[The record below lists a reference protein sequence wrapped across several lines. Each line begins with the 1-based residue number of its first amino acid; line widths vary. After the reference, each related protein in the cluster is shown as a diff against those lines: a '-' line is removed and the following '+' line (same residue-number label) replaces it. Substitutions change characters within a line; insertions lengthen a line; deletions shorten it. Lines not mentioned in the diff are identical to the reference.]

1 MGRVVPTSTQKA
13 SAEKLCNAISKMKG
27 VEAEPLERSSGTK
40 PRWTV
45 SVVCEPENWR
55 NLAEKLSKTHLV
67 DYCSMITG
75 IHWPEGPDEKKLSLI
90 HI

>member
-27 VEAEPLERSSGTK
+27 VEAEPVERTSGTK

-45 SVVCEPENWR
+45 SVACEAENWR
-55 NLAEKLSKTHLV
+55 KLAENLSKTHSV
-67 DYCSMITG
+67 DYCSMITV
-75 IHWPEGPDEKKLSLI
+75 IHWPDGPDEKKWAVI
-90 HI
+90 